1 MADHIARAFHV
12 PETPFTTRPTLQ
24 GTFGMVSSTHWLASQ
39 CAMAVLE
46 DGGNAFDAAV
56 AAGFVLHVVEPH
68 LNGPAGEVPILLAPA
83 GGAARVL
90 CGQGPAPAGATA
102 AHYRSL
108 GLDLVPGTG
117 PLAAAVPGAFDA
129 WMLLLRDHGTKP
141 LADVLK
147 YAIGYAEDGHPPVER
162 VGETVEGV
170 RALFESEWHSSAEVY
185 LPGGRA
191 PCPGRLLRNPALA
204 RTWRR
209 LLEESASTRASVN
222 GDGRVRQIEAARRV
236 WREGFVAEALVAQA
250 HRPTLDTSGEHHT
263 GTLAAA
269 DLAGWSATYEDP
281 VTYDWNGWTVCKAG
295 GWSQGPA
302 FLQQLALL
310 PDELPPYGSAEYVH
324 LLVEGC
330 KLAMADRE
338 AWYGDAAQVP
348 LAELL
353 SDDYNAARRALVGAE
368 ASYELR
374 PGSPGGRPP
383 RIAREAL
390 RARGSDTDV
399 RAVGAGEPTV
409 AANGATRGDTCHLD
423 LVDRWGNMVAAT
435 PSGGWLQSN
444 PVVPEL
450 GFPLG
455 TRLQMAWLE
464 EGLPNT
470 LTPGRRP
477 VRHCRP
483 PWRCA
488 TAYRCWRS
496 ARPAGTSRTSGSCT
510 SSSPSP
516 SARASAAASVS
527 RARSTPRTGTTT
539 PSRARSTHGR
549 PGPAASRSR
558 RGPTGRWWR
567 GCGGADTGS
576 RSAAPGRRGG
586 CARSPATRGPGS
598 CPPPPIRAGCR
609 GTRWGADAGRPSTS
623 PRCRPVLGP
632 RSSIVSGACFA
643 GRMIEGLLAEFLE
656 DRSSHV
662 EEAVR
667 KAAAVEIMP
676 RFRQLAAHEV
686 LEKSGP
692 HDLVTVADRR
702 AEEFLTQALTELLPG
717 SAVVGEEAVA
727 ADPSVYDALGGDAP
741 VWIVDPVDGTRQFV
755 RGEEGFCTLVALAH
769 RGEVLASWTYGA
781 ALDVMAVAVRG
792 RGATFNGA
800 AIRSGR
806 SRPAR

>member
-1 MADHIARAFHV
+1 MADHIAHAFHV

-46 DGGNAFDAAV
+46 DGGNAFDAVV

-68 LNGPAGEVPILLAPA
+68 LNGPAGEVPVLLAPA
-83 GGAARVL
+83 GGAVRVL

-162 VGETVEGV
+162 VGETVDGV

-191 PCPGRLLRNPALA
+191 PRPGRLLRNPALA

-209 LLEESASTRASVN
+209 VLAESAPTRASAT
-222 GDGRVRQIEAARRV
+222 GDGRVRQIEAARRI

-250 HRPTLDTSGEHHT
+250 HRPTLDTSGERRT
-263 GTLAAA
+263 GTLTAA

-338 AWYGDAAQVP
+338 AWYGDATGVP

-353 SDDYNAARRALVGAE
+353 SDDYNEARRALVGAA

-390 RARGSDTDV
+390 RARGRDADV
-399 RAVGAGEPTV
+399 RAAGAGEPTV
-409 AANGATRGDTCHLD
+409 APDGATRGDTCHLD
-423 LVDRWGNMVAAT
+423 VVDRWGNMVAAT

-477 VRHCRP
+477 RTTLSPTLALRDGAPALAFGTPGGDQQDQWQLHFFLAVALGAGERGGLGLQGAIDAPNWHNDSFPSSFYPR
-483 PWRCA
+483 A
-488 TAYRCWRS
+488 
-496 ARPAGTSRTSGSCT
+496 ARPGSVTVEGRTAEEVVAGLRRRGHRVTVGGAWSEGRLCAV
-510 SSSPSP
+510 
-516 SARASAAASVS
+516 ARDPETGILSAAAN
-527 RARSTPRTGTTT
+527 PRGMQGY
-539 PSRARSTHGR
+539 AVGR
-549 PGPAASRSR
+549 
-558 RGPTGRWWR
+558 
-567 GCGGADTGS
+567 
-576 RSAAPGRRGG
+576 
-586 CARSPATRGPGS
+586 
-598 CPPPPIRAGCR
+598 
-609 GTRWGADAGRPSTS
+609 
-623 PRCRPVLGP
+623 
-632 RSSIVSGACFA
+632 
-643 GRMIEGLLAEFLE
+643 
-656 DRSSHV
+656 
-662 EEAVR
+662 
-667 KAAAVEIMP
+667 
-676 RFRQLAAHEV
+676 
-686 LEKSGP
+686 
-692 HDLVTVADRR
+692 
-702 AEEFLTQALTELLPG
+702 
-717 SAVVGEEAVA
+717 
-727 ADPSVYDALGGDAP
+727 
-741 VWIVDPVDGTRQFV
+741 
-755 RGEEGFCTLVALAH
+755 
-769 RGEVLASWTYGA
+769 
-781 ALDVMAVAVRG
+781 
-792 RGATFNGA
+792 
-800 AIRSGR
+800 
-806 SRPAR
+806 